1 MNKSFLL
8 SLFCLGV
15 FIGLP
20 HQQTLEAKSKKSK
33 KSKSKQS
40 KEAKKQKANP
50 FRWTIGLN
58 PNRDGSLMLN
68 SGLSW
73 QYFKGLN
80 TGVSF
85 TQLNRGNKAKCQNKE
100 EVDNAECRD
109 ISVIHDRILNL
120 RILGYTLKLGKSFNL
135 GIGVDGVY
143 FTQTQKSNVVDLAFD
158 SYKASDTRMLSYQ
171 LHSQIYIHWDISR
184 KVAWN
189 IKAGMSVFDRSSE
202 SSKGYDSSLVIDRD
216 SVGNNPNNVRY
227 TGNLG
232 DFTENQ
238 DVKNK
243 FMEVFTRL
251 EWADL
256 IYSSDLV
263 IDCLLRSTGYETD
276 RVRQIIANGD
286 LTEQNLSQTFSK
298 IDIYLTL
305 AFEMSFINEGGFNP
319 FVGLTY
325 TYSKYGSDDDFTMDE
340 SLGIA
345 LLLKN

>member
-1 MNKSFLL
+1 MSNIMKRSFLL
-8 SLFCLGV
+8 SLFVLGLLV
-15 FIGLP
+15 GLP

-33 KSKSKQS
+33 KSKES
-40 KEAKKQKANP
+40 KKQNHNP

-85 TQLNRGNKAKCQNKE
+85 TQLNRGNKAECKGEN
-100 EVDNAECRD
+100 EVENTDCRD
-109 ISVIHDRILNL
+109 ISVIHDRILNI
-120 RILGYTLKLGKSFNL
+120 RFLGYTLKLAKSFHL
-135 GIGVDGVY
+135 GVGFDGVY
-143 FTQTQKSNVVDLAFD
+143 FTQTRKSNVVDLELD
-158 SYKASDTRMLSYQ
+158 SYKVSDTRMLSYQ
-171 LHSQIYIHWDISR
+171 LHSQLYMHWDIAR
-184 KVAWN
+184 KVSWN
-189 IKAGMSVFDRSSE
+189 IKAGISVFDHSSE
-202 SSKGYDSSLVIDRD
+202 SSKGYDSSLIIDRE
-216 SVGNNPNNVRY
+216 SKGNNPNNTRY

-238 DVKNK
+238 SVKNR
-243 FMEVFTRL
+243 FMEIFTRL
-251 EWADL
+251 EWDDL

-276 RVRQIIANGD
+276 RVRQIIANGE
-286 LTEQNLSQTFSK
+286 LAEQNLSQTFSK

-305 AFEMSFINEGGFNP
+305 AFEMSFINKDGFNP

-325 TYSKYGSDDDFTMDE
+325 IYSKYGSDDYFTTDE